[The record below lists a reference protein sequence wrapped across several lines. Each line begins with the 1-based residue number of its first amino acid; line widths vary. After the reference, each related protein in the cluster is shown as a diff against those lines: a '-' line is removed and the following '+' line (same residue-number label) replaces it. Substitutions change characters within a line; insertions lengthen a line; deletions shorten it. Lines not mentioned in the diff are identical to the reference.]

1 MNRFRSLLLWLALL
15 LGAWLTRLEAAE
27 SGAVELTRAAQV
39 RALSQD
45 EAAAK
50 RPVRLRGTWMG
61 EAEPAGAGIL
71 RDDSSGIYLL
81 GRPEHFDALARGDQI
96 EVVGVTDPG
105 GYAPCMLVTGAT
117 RLGPGEMP
125 APTRVAA
132 DRLLSGAF
140 DAEWVELEGVV
151 RSVEPVW
158 WTRTKSLLVLAT
170 GGQRLSVQVNATL
183 APEEWIDSEVRVRG
197 FCFYRS
203 NRNRQALTPHLL
215 VPKDEPLQRLVAP
228 PGRWAET
235 PPVPVAQLFRFDPA
249 GDYGHRVRV
258 AGTVLH
264 SRRGESLWLR
274 DGDRGLHIRSGQTNL
289 TVVPGDFVEAVGFPN
304 SGGYTPILEDAVY
317 RRVRSGA
324 PPEPQPVATIE
335 DALEHDADLVSV
347 EARLTEL
354 RQTPDGWALG
364 LDLGDRV
371 VRGLVTL
378 PNGFSPFSEWRVGS
392 RVRATGICTVLS
404 ENADLGSGV
413 LEPDTFQLLLRSA
426 FDLEIVEAPSWWTP
440 ERIIRLLA
448 GVALGLA
455 GVAGWIVVAARLRL
469 REQAAR
475 RRTAEA
481 EFAAMLAER
490 SRIAREIHDT
500 LAQGLGAISMHL
512 ELVKLQMPEAPG
524 EAAKHLAIAH
534 EVARGSLAEA
544 RRSIWNMRSQALENR
559 SLADA
564 LKEVVEQVRRGDT
577 PVTEFEV
584 AGRTR
589 RLSAALENTL
599 LRVGQEAI
607 TNALRHSGAARVK
620 VRLEFAERSVRLRVE
635 DDGKGFD
642 PEHPPASEG
651 GFGLIGI
658 RERVAEVGGRVT
670 FESAPGRGTKLTVEA
685 PLPTAEPDIAD
696 AS

>member
-1 MNRFRSLLLWLALL
+1 LALL
-15 LGAWLTRLEAAE
+15 LGAGPSRADAA
-27 SGAVELTRAAQV
+27 ELTRAAQV
-39 RALSQD
+39 RELSQD

-61 EAEPAGAGIL
+61 EAEPDGAGIL
-71 RDDSSGIYLL
+71 RDGSSGIYLL
-81 GRPEHFDALARGDQI
+81 GRSEHFASLAPGDRI
-96 EVVGVTDPG
+96 EVVGETDPG
-105 GYAPCMLVTGAT
+105 GYAPIVRVTGAT
-117 RLGPGEMP
+117 RLGPGELP

-158 WTRTKSLLVLAT
+158 WTTTKSLLVLAT
-170 GGQRLSVQVNATL
+170 GGQRLSVQVNAAL
-183 APEEWIDSEVRVRG
+183 PPDEWIDSVVRVRG

-215 VPKDEPLQRLVAP
+215 VPKDEALERVSPP
-228 PGRWAET
+228 PGSLAET
-235 PPVPVAQLFRFDPA
+235 VPVPVANLFRFDPRA
-249 GDYGHRVRV
+249 HYGHRVRI

-274 DGDRGLHIRSGQTNL
+274 DGDRGLHIRSGQTNR
-289 TVVPGDFVEAVGFPN
+289 VVMPGDFVEVTGFPN
-304 SGGYTPILEDAVY
+304 RGGYTPILEDAVY
-317 RRVRSGA
+317 RRVRSDP
-324 PPEPQPVATIE
+324 PPEPHPVASMA
-335 DALEHDADLVSV
+335 DALKHDADLVSV

-354 RQTPDGWALG
+354 RQSADGWALG

-371 VRGLVTL
+371 VRGLVAL
-378 PNGFSPFSEWRVGS
+378 PTGFSPLSEWRVGS
-392 RVRATGICTVLS
+392 RVRAKGICTVLS

-413 LEPDTFQLLLRSA
+413 LEPDTFQLLLRSP

-440 ERIIRLLA
+440 ARIIRLLF

-469 REQAAR
+469 REQEAR

-512 ELVKLQMPEAPG
+512 ELVKHRMPEAPD
-524 EAAKHLAIAH
+524 EAGKHLAIAH
-534 EVARGSLAEA
+534 DVARGSLAEA
-544 RRSIWNMRSQALENR
+544 RRSIWNMRSQALEKR
-559 SLADA
+559 SLAEA
-564 LKEVVEQVRRGDT
+564 LKDVVEQVRSGDT
-577 PVTEFEV
+577 PATEFEV
-584 AGRTR
+584 AGKER
-589 RLSAALENTL
+589 RLSAALENSL

-607 TNALRHSGAARVK
+607 TNALRHSGAARVT
-620 VRLEFAERSVRLRVE
+620 VRLEFAERAVRLRVE

-658 RERVAEVGGRVT
+658 RERVAEVGGQVV

-685 PLPTAEPDIAD
+685 PMPTVEPDGAED
-696 AS
+696 S